1 MTSSYL
7 SDEQVALQGALKGI
21 ADKFDHEY
29 WTEVDSAR
37 RYPDEFVRALTDEG
51 WLAVLIPEEY
61 GGGGGT
67 ISDAAV
73 IMETL
78 ERAGCA
84 TAAAHAQMYTM
95 GTLLRHGSDEQK
107 QRYLPDIAA
116 GKLRLQSFGVTEP
129 DAGTDTTRI
138 RTFARREGDEYV
150 VNGTKM
156 WTSRVQHSDLLLL
169 LCRTTRYDDVVKKHD
184 GMSVLLV
191 DLQAAIASGQ
201 IEARPIKT
209 MVNHETNELSIRDL
223 RVPVENRIGEE
234 GKGFRYILSGM
245 NAERILVSS
254 EYIGAGLWFIDRASA
269 YARERE
275 VFGRPIGQN
284 QGIQFPLAQAY
295 ANLQAAS
302 LMRWQ
307 AARMFAEGQ
316 QPAFEVNACKLLAS
330 QALWA
335 AANAAMDTFGGYGVA
350 EEYGIERRFREAR
363 LPSIAPIS
371 NNIVLAQIAHG
382 TLGMP
387 KSDRGRR
394 SRCEQGSPDGGDR
407 RGRHA

>member
-1 MTSSYL
+1 VSNYL
-7 SDEQVALQGALKGI
+7 SEHQLALQDAVSGI
-21 ADKFDHEY
+21 ARKFDQAY

-37 RYPDEFVRALTDEG
+37 RYPSEFVQALTDAG
-51 WLAVLIPEEY
+51 WLAMLIPEGY
-61 GGGGGT
+61 GGGGGS

-95 GTLLRHGSDEQK
+95 GTVLRHGSQEQK
-107 QRYLPDIAA
+107 QRYLPEIAA
-116 GKLRLQSFGVTEP
+116 GRLRLQSFGVTEP

-138 RTFARREGDEYV
+138 RTFARREDGEYI
-150 VNGTKM
+150 VNGSKM
-156 WTSRVQHSDLLLL
+156 WTSRVQHSDLMLL
-169 LCRTTRYDDVVKKHD
+169 LCRTTRYEDVAKKHD
-184 GMSVLLV
+184 GMSVLIV
-191 DLQAAIASGQ
+191 DLRRAIESGQ
-201 IEARPIKT
+201 IEARPIRT
-209 MVNHETNELSIRDL
+209 MVNHETNELTIRDL
-223 RVPVENRIGEE
+223 RVPVENLIGKE

-254 EYIGAGLWFIDRASA
+254 EYIGAGLWFIDRATA

-295 ANLQAAS
+295 ADLQAAS

-307 AARMFAEGQ
+307 AARMFEEGQ
-316 QPAFEVNACKLLAS
+316 EPSFEVNACKLLSS

-350 EEYGIERRFREAR
+350 EFGVERRFREAR

-382 TLGMP
+382 TLGLP
-387 KSDRGRR
+387 KSY
-394 SRCEQGSPDGGDR
+394 
-407 RGRHA
+407 